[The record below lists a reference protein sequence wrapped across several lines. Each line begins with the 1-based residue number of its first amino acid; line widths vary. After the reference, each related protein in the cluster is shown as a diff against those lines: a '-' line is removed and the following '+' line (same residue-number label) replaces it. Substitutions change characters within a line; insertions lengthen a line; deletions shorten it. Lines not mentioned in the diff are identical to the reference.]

1 MKIERFYRSGTQHR
15 SNVTLED
22 DIERALSDS
31 DLLLIA
37 DNARGITFDKAAG
50 SYRLNGEELGTA
62 RHFGGYVKRDGDRCT
77 VTVYI
82 D

>member
-1 MKIERFYRSGTQHR
+1 MKIERIYSSGTQRR
-15 SNVTLED
+15 SRFVLEN

-37 DNARGITFDKAAG
+37 DNAQGIRFNKATG
-50 SYRLNGEELGTA
+50 SYELTGESLGGA
-62 RHFGGYVKRDGDRCT
+62 RHFGGHVERFGDKCN
-77 VTVYI
+77 VTVWI